1 MTNLFLLIQN
11 LKKSMILHKKETSV
25 MLLLILISCSSS
37 DNTQNKKVLE
47 PIGSD
52 ERARQYAD
60 KNPITLFSKD
70 GAKSTTFDFSTSNP
84 LWRATLKTLDFLPL
98 VSTDYSGG
106 VINYDWYSDN
116 QSFGEEIKIS
126 VRFTSNELRSD
137 SVQVISHKRK
147 CNQNQCQTIKLG
159 ENFSREI
166 KDNIITTARLMKIEE
181 EKKKK

>member
-1 MTNLFLLIQN
+1 
-11 LKKSMILHKKETSV
+11 MILVKKVTLGTI
-25 MLLLILISCSSS
+25 LLTLISCSSVE
-37 DNTQNKKVLE
+37 DTEKKKVLD
-47 PIGSD
+47 PVSAD
-52 ERARQYAD
+52 ERARNYAD

-159 ENFSREI
+159 ENFSKEI

-181 EKKKK
+181 EKKKKKIASLLN